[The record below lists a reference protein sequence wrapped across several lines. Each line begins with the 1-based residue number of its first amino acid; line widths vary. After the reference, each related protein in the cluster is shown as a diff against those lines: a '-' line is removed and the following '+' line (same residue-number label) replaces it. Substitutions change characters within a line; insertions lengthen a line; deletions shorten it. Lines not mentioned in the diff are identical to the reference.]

1 MMRDGDDLLEIK
13 NIRKNY
19 EGSPLLKGIDFRVG
33 SGETFCLLGRSG
45 SGKSTLL
52 RIIAGLESADEGNV
66 LWNGQSM
73 NQVPAYQRS
82 FGLMFQDYA
91 LFPHMNVSEN
101 VAFGLRMQNKT
112 RTEIS
117 VSVKAAL
124 ELVNM
129 GAFSERSVT
138 DLSGGEQQRIA
149 LARALAPQPRLL
161 MLDEPLAALDRA
173 LRMELQE
180 ELRTLLHKT
189 GIPAIYVT
197 HDQEEALLLGDRVAI
212 LADGVIEQ
220 AGKPEEVYQAPR
232 NRKVAEFLG
241 LANFIEGKVISVEP
255 LTVKTACGDFE
266 PGICQRKAIHL
277 GEEVT
282 LLIKSAVIS
291 NGTVGETI
299 NLLSGV
305 VRKCVFRGEEYKLSV
320 VLEGNEVFHFKNAEN
335 QKIGERVSFSLPPS
349 SIICLAE

>member
-1 MMRDGDDLLEIK
+1 MNSSQNLLEIK
-13 NIRKNY
+13 NLHKNY
-19 EGSPLLKGIDFRVG
+19 EGAPLLKGINFQVG

-52 RIIAGLESADEGNV
+52 RIIAGLENADSGDV

-73 NQVPAYQRS
+73 KDVPTYLRN

-91 LFPHMNVSEN
+91 LFPHMNVAEN
-101 VAFGLRMQNKT
+101 VAFGLHMQNQS
-112 RTEIS
+112 RTEIAA
-117 VSVKAAL
+117 SVKQAL

-129 GAFSERSVT
+129 SGFADRSVT

-149 LARALAPQPRLL
+149 LARALAPHPRLL

-180 ELRTLLHKT
+180 ELRILLHKT

-197 HDQEEALLLGDRVAI
+197 HDQEEAFILGDRVAI

-220 AGKPEEVYQAPR
+220 MGTPEEVYHAPK
-232 NRKVAEFLG
+232 NRKVSEFLG
-241 LANFIEGKVISVEP
+241 MTNFVEGRVVTVDP
-255 LTVKTACGDFE
+255 LQVKGAAGLFQ
-266 PGICQRKAIHL
+266 PGVCRRQRLRL

-282 LLIKSAVIS
+282 LLLRPGLISVSAIAEPV
-291 NGTVGETI
+291 NTC
-299 NLLSGV
+299 SGV
-305 VRKCVFRGEEYKLSV
+305 VRECVFRGEDYKLSLFV
-320 VLEGNEVFHFKNAEN
+320 EDGIIMNFNSAEN
-335 QKIGERVSFSLPPS
+335 HKVGKRIRFTLQES
-349 SIICLAE
+349 SVVCLE

>member
-1 MMRDGDDLLEIK
+1 MSNTDNILEVK
-13 NIRKNY
+13 NIHKIY
-19 EGSPLLKGIDFRVG
+19 EGASLLKGINFRVDC
-33 SGETFCLLGRSG
+33 GETFCLLGRSG

-52 RIIAGLESADEGNV
+52 RIIAGLESADEGEV

-101 VAFGLRMQNKT
+101 VAFGLRMQNRSKSD
-112 RTEIS
+112 IASS
-117 VSVKAAL
+117 VREAL

-129 GAFSERSVT
+129 SGFAERSVT

-220 AGKPEEVYQAPR
+220 AGKPEEVYLSPR

-241 LANFIEGKVISVEP
+241 MTNFIEGKVVSIEP
-255 LTVKTACGDFE
+255 LLVETS
-266 PGICQRKAIHL
+266 L
-277 GEEVT
+277 GVLTSGQCMDRTLQTGQKIT
-282 LLIKSAVIS
+282 LLVNTSKVTVVEDDKQDNVIS
-291 NGTVGETI
+291 GIVQECT
-299 NLLSGV
+299 
-305 VRKCVFRGEEYKLSV
+305 FRGEDYKIMVRLDPSTS
-320 VLEGNEVFHFKNAEN
+320 LL
-335 QKIGERVSFSLPPS
+335 ISLPNGYETGSVIQLHLSPEAV
-349 SIICLAE
+349 ICLND